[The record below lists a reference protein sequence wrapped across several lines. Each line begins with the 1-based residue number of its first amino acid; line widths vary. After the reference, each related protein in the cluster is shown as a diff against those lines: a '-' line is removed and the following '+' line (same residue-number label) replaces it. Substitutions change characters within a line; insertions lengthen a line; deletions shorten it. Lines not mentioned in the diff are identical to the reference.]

1 MLTHDTQHSGVGAV
15 VGCKLQP
22 VNKLLVYF
30 YCHVH
35 YTVSTTC
42 LQITSKQIQGYAVLP
57 MGVRYL
63 IVSAWYIVLSE
74 PLAFQFQSSAT
85 RSAARNTLVLP
96 VLRDFA
102 APLFPPFPRPLEA
115 PRVEPEPREKDA
127 FRLEPRLSPT
137 ETQRSGQSDQAKIST
152 G

>member
-1 MLTHDTQHSGVGAV
+1 MQTVTSEQT
-15 VGCKLQP
+15 P
-22 VNKLLVYF
+22 ILLLPCSLYSID
-30 YCHVH
+30 
-35 YTVSTTC
+35 VSTNYKANPRIC
-42 LQITSKQIQGYAVLP
+42 GAANGCS
-57 MGVRYL
+57 
-63 IVSAWYIVLSE
+63 VSDCECMVCIRSE
-74 PLAFQFQSSAT
+74 PLAFQSSAA

-137 ETQRSGQSDQAKIST
+137 ETQRSGQSDEAKIST